1 MLEGTNLKIVSLEEG
16 VLTYQDNGVLCEKKL
31 SKSEKI
37 EEGKTEAEEKE
48 EEVTKEYTELEC
60 NEIPKS
66 NYNAYFS
73 TGMKVKNSYTLEMKF
88 QLTDENGCGRF
99 LNYAPYK
106 GSMIHLSQESTR
118 GIRAGSSWYVKN
130 ITDTDISKSFV
141 YRKEKREIYLDG
153 TKMMTCP
160 EMEFETVSELLFGS
174 GKGRIYYFKIWDEN
188 GTLMK
193 DYIPVKD
200 KEGIVCMY
208 ECVAGEYVYYTS
220 SGTVNGIE
228 E

>member
-1 MLEGTNLKIVSLEEG
+1 MVSIVTVVILLLGSIPAMS
-16 VLTYQDNGVLCEKKL
+16 
-31 SKSEKI
+31 SKAATS
-37 EEGKTEAEEKE
+37 
-48 EEVTKEYTELEC
+48 
-60 NEIPKS
+60 
-66 NYNAYFS
+66 
-73 TGMKVKNSYTLEMKF
+73 KN
-88 QLTDENGCGRF
+88 
-99 LNYAPYK
+99 
-106 GSMIHLSQESTR
+106 QESTR

-130 ITDTDISKSFV
+130 IIDTDISKSFV

-160 EMEFETVSELLFGS
+160 EMQFETVSELLFGS

-208 ECVAGEYVYYTS
+208 EVKKAMKAERTD
-220 SGTVNGIE
+220 
-228 E
+228 